1 MLGNLQ
7 NPTSLTLKRST
18 DDDPDTLM
26 LQKLHEYQCNVFNCF
41 YAEHQLDSEI
51 VRAVEN
57 EWSSI
62 GENRRAFSHTD
73 PVKDEYSSSATSLLD
88 FEIASSSCDNHSE

>member
-18 DDDPDTLM
+18 DDGPDTLM

-51 VRAVEN
+51 VRAVGAV
-57 EWSSI
+57 S
-62 GENRRAFSHTD
+62 
-73 PVKDEYSSSATSLLD
+73 VK
-88 FEIASSSCDNHSE
+88 IAVPFLILIL